1 MNKTELL
8 NRLAREGAERLL
20 LARVLDKLELA
31 QNRSVPAHTSFLSP
45 GERAAVE
52 SLIAA
57 CGRPRHLFF
66 GGYEGAERTVCL
78 FLPDWQEKEDALWES
93 PVAALRC
100 TFPAGSGLSHRDFLG
115 SILGLGITREKI
127 GDLLVGSA
135 SCDVLLL
142 PEIADYLLLNLEDVY
157 KRQKHIL

>member
-66 GGYEGAERTVCL
+66 GG
-78 FLPDWQEKEDALWES
+78 
-93 PVAALRC
+93 
-100 TFPAGSGLSHRDFLG
+100 
-115 SILGLGITREKI
+115 
-127 GDLLVGSA
+127 
-135 SCDVLLL
+135 
-142 PEIADYLLLNLEDVY
+142 
-157 KRQKHIL
+157 